1 MADSKIVVFQDKQ
14 IRRAWMNEQ
23 WYFSIADVVE
33 FLTDSVDV
41 KQYIKRMRQRD
52 PLLNRNWG
60 TICTPVAMI
69 AADGRR
75 RSVQAADV
83 KGLFRIIQSIPSPKA
98 EPFKQWLAQVGYER
112 VQEIENPEL
121 AQERMKAV
129 YEAKGY
135 PKDWIDKRLRGI
147 AIRQNLTDEWKER
160 GIREERDFAILTA
173 EIARA
178 TFGVTP
184 SEHRAIKGLTKKGQ
198 NLRDH
203 MTDLELIFTMLG
215 ERVTT
220 EISQQEKPDTFAESK
235 RVARRGGSR
244 KANFHNTMDRLLE
257 LGALPVINENDTVST
272 EEIAV
277 GDNDTLSA
285 IVAATVSA
293 DLLVLLSDIDGLYD
307 GDPRK
312 NPDAKLIPTVETV
325 DERIIALGGG
335 SGSSLGTGGMATKLL
350 AAQIA
355 VGAGC
360 EMVIANGE
368 KPELL
373 YDIVAGKPIGTR
385 FLVKR

>member
-14 IRRAWMNEQ
+14 IRRVWVDDD
-23 WYFSIADVVE
+23 WYFSIVDIVGVLTGSPETRKYCNNVKTRE
-33 FLTDSVDV
+33 FTDLQLSP
-41 KQYIKRMRQRD
+41 IWRQLKL
-52 PLLNRNWG
+52 P
-60 TICTPVAMI
+60 
-69 AADGRR
+69 AADGKQYRTDCATT
-75 RSVQAADV
+75 QAM
-83 KGLFRIIQSIPSPKA
+83 FRIIQSIPSPKA

-121 AQERMKAV
+121 AQERMKAI

-184 SEHRAIKGLTKKGQ
+184 SEHRAIKRLTKKGQ

-235 RVARRGGSR
+235 QVARRGGNVAGVAR
-244 KANFHNTMDRLLE
+244 RETERE
-257 LGALPVINENDTVST
+257 LGHSVVS
-272 EEIAV
+272 
-277 GDNDTLSA
+277 GQNFLDRNP
-285 IVAATVSA
+285 
-293 DLLVLLSDIDGLYD
+293 DGLIED
-307 GDPRK
+307 TIGLPPLD
-312 NPDAKLIPTVETV
+312 
-325 DERIIALGGG
+325 
-335 SGSSLGTGGMATKLL
+335 S
-350 AAQIA
+350 
-355 VGAGC
+355 
-360 EMVIANGE
+360 E
-368 KPELL
+368 KE
-373 YDIVAGKPIGTR
+373 
-385 FLVKR
+385 